1 LHTESLVGRKQRMSF
16 DPDILHPSVRAAI
29 AASRV
34 SCKTLACDPALADT
48 AAFCQHYGFAPDAA
62 ANAIVVVGKS
72 NPPRHACCLVLATCK
87 LDVNKKVSELLGVK
101 RCSFA
106 SAEQTRELTG
116 MEIGGV
122 TPLGLP
128 AMPVYVDSQ
137 IMSKDEVVIG
147 GGNRSSKLL
156 LRPSE
161 LRKLEIVEVIEGLA
175 TPR

>member
-1 LHTESLVGRKQRMSF
+1 MSL

-29 AASRV
+29 ESYGI
-34 SCKTLACDPALADT
+34 SCRTLACDPALADT
-48 AAFCQHYGFAPDAA
+48 AAYCEHYGFAPDVA
-62 ANAIVVVGKS
+62 ANAIVVIGKTS
-72 NPPRHACCLVLATCK
+72 PPRYACCLVLATCK

-106 SAEQTRELTG
+106 SAEQTKELTG

-128 AMPVYVDSQ
+128 DMPVYVDSQ
-137 IMSKDEVVIG
+137 IMCEEEIVIG

-156 LRPSE
+156 LHPTE
-161 LRKLEIVEVIEGLA
+161 LLKLTNVQVIDRLALPRQQGVEI
-175 TPR
+175 T